1 MTLPVVDPVASHAVA
16 AALGVLL
23 LLSGGAKLRDI
34 ESFRDAL
41 ANYELLAPRFVA
53 PAASALAL
61 AECAAGVLLL
71 PAATRQQGAALAAV
85 LWLVVTAAVVLAL
98 ARGRGGIDCGCGGA
112 QQEVPLGAGLV
123 GRNLVLLALTAVAAA
138 PIAARE
144 VVWLDFAAAGAAV
157 LFILGA
163 ITLTNTLLAQHSRL
177 HALRNAP

>member
-1 MTLPVVDPVASHAVA
+1 MMLPVSDPVASHAVA
-16 AALGVLL
+16 AALGVLML
-23 LLSGGAKLRDI
+23 LAGWAKLRDI
-34 ESFRDAL
+34 ERFRDVL
-41 ANYELLAPRFVA
+41 ANYELLAQPLLAPVA
-53 PAASALAL
+53 LALAL

-71 PAATRQQGAALAAV
+71 PTATRPLGAALAAL

-112 QQEVPLGAGLV
+112 QQDVPLGAGLV
-123 GRNLVLLALTAVAAA
+123 VRNLVLLALTAVAAA

-144 VVWLDFAAAGAAV
+144 VVWLDFAAVGATA

-163 ITLTNTLLAQHSRL
+163 ITLTNTLLAQNSRL

>member
-1 MTLPVVDPVASHAVA
+1 MMSPLADPVASHAVA

-23 LLSGGAKLRDI
+23 LLAAWAKLREI
-34 ESFRDAL
+34 ESFRDVL
-41 ANYELLAPRFVA
+41 ANYELLAPWLLAPVA
-53 PAASALAL
+53 WVLAL

-71 PAATRQQGAALAAV
+71 PTATRPIGAVLAGV

-98 ARGRGGIDCGCGGA
+98 SRGRGGIDCGCGGA
-112 QQEVPLGAGLV
+112 QQDVPLGTGLV
-123 GRNLVLLALTAVAAA
+123 VRNLVLLALTAVAAA

-144 VVWLDFAAAGAAV
+144 VVWLDFVAVGATV

-177 HALRNAP
+177 HALRNTP

>member
-1 MTLPVVDPVASHAVA
+1 MMQAVADPVASHAVA

-23 LLSGGAKLRDI
+23 LLGAWAKLRDI
-34 ESFRDAL
+34 ESFRDVL
-41 ANYELLAPRFVA
+41 ANYELLAPWLIAPVA
-53 PAASALAL
+53 WVLAL

-71 PAATRQQGAALAAV
+71 PTATRPIGAVLAGV

-112 QQEVPLGAGLV
+112 QQDVPLGTGLV
-123 GRNLVLLALTAVAAA
+123 VRNLVLLALTAVAAA

-144 VVWLDFAAAGAAV
+144 VVWLDFVAVGAAV

-163 ITLTNTLLAQHSRL
+163 IALTNTLLAQHSRL